1 MVVAPRGAGWI
12 SPEGYELAPRGTR
25 RPRGVRVGVGPEG
38 YELEWAPGVRDG
50 LAPRGTSW
58 SGPEVYELEW
68 APRGTSWSGP
78 EGYELEWAPGYEMD

>member
-38 YELEWAPGVRDG
+38 YELEWAPG
-50 LAPRGTSW
+50 
-58 SGPEVYELEW
+58 
-68 APRGTSWSGP
+68 
-78 EGYELEWAPGYEMD
+78 YEMD